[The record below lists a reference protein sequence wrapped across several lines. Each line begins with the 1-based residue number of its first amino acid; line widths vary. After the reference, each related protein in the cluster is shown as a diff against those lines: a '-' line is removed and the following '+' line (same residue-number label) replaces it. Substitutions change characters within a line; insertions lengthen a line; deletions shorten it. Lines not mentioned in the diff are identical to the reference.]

1 MHLVCHYEKRF
12 DIIKKYL
19 DNCENVCYDVKKD
32 IEAFMETT
40 GKIQSVDRA
49 SLIIKLLAKKESPM
63 KLTEIADELD
73 INKSTVHG
81 IISTLKFHGFV
92 DQDKET
98 QKYRLGMY
106 LVHLGNIVTKS
117 LDIRTITSP
126 IISEVCEKVSET
138 VHIGMLDGYEVVYVD
153 KKESN
158 QSMRIFTTIGARKP
172 AYCTGVGKAMLAYLD
187 EDILRTSIPE
197 NLEKFTDTT
206 ITDKDVLLEELKE
219 IRDEGVAFDKGENI
233 EGLTCVAAPIFD
245 GTGRARYSISVSG
258 PTIRMTE
265 QKIKEAKDV
274 VINAAK
280 IISEELGY
288 REF

>member
-1 MHLVCHYEKRF
+1 
-12 DIIKKYL
+12 
-19 DNCENVCYDVKKD
+19 
-32 IEAFMETT
+32 METV

-73 INKSTVHG
+73 INKSTLHG
-81 IISTLKFHGFV
+81 IISTLKYHGFI

-106 LVHLGNIVTKS
+106 LVQLGNIVIKS
-117 LDIRTITSP
+117 FDIRTITSP
-126 IISEVCEKVSET
+126 IITEVCEKLSET

-172 AYCTGVGKAMLAYLD
+172 AYSTGVGKAMLAYLD
-187 EDILRTSIPE
+187 EDILSYSLP
-197 NLEKFTDTT
+197 NSLEK
-206 ITDKDVLLEELKE
+206 ITDNTIADKKALLDELKK
-219 IRDEGVAFDKGENI
+219 IREDGIAFDNEENI

-245 GTGRARYSISVSG
+245 GTGRAKYSISVSG
-258 PTIRMTE
+258 PTIRMTQ
-265 QKIKEAKDV
+265 QKINEAIHVVKD
-274 VINAAK
+274 AAK
-280 IISEELGY
+280 KISEELGY
-288 REF
+288 RK

>member
-1 MHLVCHYEKRF
+1 
-12 DIIKKYL
+12 
-19 DNCENVCYDVKKD
+19 
-32 IEAFMETT
+32 METV

-73 INKSTVHG
+73 INKSTLHG
-81 IISTLKFHGFV
+81 IISTLKYHGFI

-106 LVHLGNIVTKS
+106 LVELGNIVTKS

-126 IISEVCEKVSET
+126 TINDVCEKLSET

-172 AYCTGVGKAMLAYLD
+172 AYCTGVGKAMIAYLD
-187 EDILRTSIPE
+187 EEILRGSLPE
-197 NLEKFTDTT
+197 KLEKITYNT
-206 ITDKDVLLEELKE
+206 ITDKEILMEELKK
-219 IRDEGVAFDKGENI
+219 IREDGIAFDHEENI

-245 GTGRARYSISVSG
+245 GTGRAKYSLSVSG
-258 PTIRMTE
+258 PTIRMNQ
-265 QKIKEAKDV
+265 QKIDEAIQVVKEA
-274 VINAAK
+274 AK
-280 IISEELGY
+280 KISKELGY
-288 REF
+288 R